1 MKTWVTASSR
11 VGGTQGASGQSIIFQ
26 GREIPTWR
34 EYKNLD
40 IGATLDGRS
49 VVKSKTPLSTFVF
62 VFKEEEWLNWVG
74 RSPWLTSF
82 SL

>member
-1 MKTWVTASSR
+1 MAHRAPQVNQLFSK
-11 VGGTQGASGQSIIFQ
+11 GGNI
-26 GREIPTWR
+26 
-34 EYKNLD
+34 KNLD

-62 VFKEEEWLNWVG
+62 VFKEEEWLNWFG

-82 SL
+82 SRRGSDIENAFLRVGS